1 MKKIA
6 LVPTYYKNFQCIG
19 PACEDTC
26 CKGWDITI
34 DETTFKK
41 YRKLRPSSI
50 QKRIQKSIKR
60 NRSNVDFFSYGAI
73 KLEDKA
79 CPLLTSEGF
88 CGVQAELGSDY
99 LSRTCSVYPR
109 QYNELQKALEISTS
123 LSCPEAARL
132 ALLNEDGIDFEQV
145 EVASSY
151 WDQFTNKQN
160 SDLLWPLRIGAIRIL
175 QNRQTT
181 IENRLITLGLFL
193 QKIEQKSIHSA
204 EQIEQMINQYE
215 GRLTNETFIT
225 QLEQLPL
232 QTEFQLIMIS
242 KLINERK
249 LLNHPRFEEVVQMTI
264 DGLQLS
270 AQISN
275 EEKVTIYQEATR
287 STYAQFLKTHDYML
301 ENYLVN
307 HVFKELFP
315 LDEKTLFES
324 YRKMVT
330 YFMLVKFHLV
340 GVSNYKETMTEDD
353 TIQVFQAFVRT
364 TEHNSTY
371 VQRALELLNDAGIH
385 SIGHLVTLI
394 RH

>member
-1 MKKIA
+1 MKKTA
-6 LVPTYYKNFQCIG
+6 LVPTYYKQFQCIG

-26 CKGWDITI
+26 CKGWSITI

-50 QKRIQKSIKR
+50 QKKIQKSIKR

-73 KLEDKA
+73 KLDGIS
-79 CPLLTSEGF
+79 CPLLTPEGF

-109 QYNELQKALEISTS
+109 QYNEVQKSLEISTS

-145 EVASSY
+145 EVPSSH

-160 SDLLWPLRIGAIRIL
+160 NDLLWPLRIGAIRIL
-175 QNRQTT
+175 QNRQAS

-193 QKIEQKSIHSA
+193 QKIEQESIQSI
-204 EQIEQMINQYE
+204 EQIEYLINQYE
-215 GRLTNETFIT
+215 GRLTNEAFIA
-225 QLEQLPL
+225 QLEHLPL

-242 KLINERK
+242 NLINERK
-249 LLNHPRFEEVVQMTI
+249 LLSHQRFEEVVQMTV

-270 AQISN
+270 SQISN
-275 EEKVTIYQEATR
+275 EEKVKIYENATR
-287 STYAQFLKTHDYML
+287 STYAKFLKTHDYML

-340 GVSNYKETMTEDD
+340 GVSHYKETMTEDD
-353 TIQVFQAFVRT
+353 AIQVFQTFVRT

-371 VQRALELLNDAGIH
+371 VQRALELLDDAGIH